1 MLVQEIYFS
10 WYIIQN
16 GNDINEAYGPRHVF
30 IGNVLL
36 EGQGFLGAK
45 LRLEIA
51 YTITKNSSTLTFFT
65 HLVGIYFYNF
75 HPILMIMAFHP
86 KFRWNY
92 YANLKSVP
100 QIKNN

>member
-16 GNDINEAYGPRHVF
+16 GNEIIGPRHVF

-36 EGQGFLGAK
+36 EDQGFLGAK
-45 LRLEIA
+45 IRLESA
-51 YTITKNSSTLTFFT
+51 YTITKKSSTLTFFT
-65 HLVGIYFYNF
+65 HFVGMYFYNF

-86 KFRWNY
+86 KLDGI
-92 YANLKSVP
+92 AML
-100 QIKNN
+100 I